1 MTERIVV
8 GQAATPFIPTAATE
22 YPEVPDTTI
31 DYGSLGGL
39 QLRAA
44 SVRGY
49 GHRYSPD
56 AWSIP
61 RQDAYCFRVSEDGRW
76 FVGVVCDG
84 VSSGKR
90 SHHAAIIAARSCS
103 RSVLKQLSD
112 KSDLSDLE
120 GIDWKPIVQ
129 QTAVS
134 IVNEYN
140 RRAKNPVDLK
150 KEDPFQIITTVS
162 PVMATTAVA
171 VVIDLKKRTRQQ
183 TVAASENQDAVIEC
197 EVASEAGETI
207 VNPVENKSLEEA
219 KVEGAAESKG
229 EASSNADVE
238 SSQPKVAD
246 SSDLPEEQGILPET
260 AESSLDEQGTLPKVQ
275 ENQLEKAKSFPE
287 EKETLPV
294 KTKEESAEQS
304 AEKVPSDEYYAC
316 QVINLAGDSSI
327 WKLNATEWQPL
338 FAEKRLD
345 TAIASNRVYPL
356 PAISTPHIAAV
367 ELTEGE
373 ALFLMTDGVGDPLQD
388 GKGELG
394 RALKERWLLPPD
406 PYQFAADV
414 DFSRRSY
421 DDDRTVLGVWWPEE
435 QNGAS

>member
-31 DYGSLGGL
+31 DYGSVGGL
-39 QLRAA
+39 QLRVA

-112 KSDLSDLE
+112 TPDLE
-120 GIDWKPIVQ
+120 SIDWEPIVQ
-129 QTAVS
+129 KTAGS
-134 IVNEYN
+134 IVQEYN
-140 RRAKNPVDLK
+140 RRAKNPLDVK
-150 KEDPFQIITTVS
+150 NGDPFQIISTVS
-162 PVMATTAVA
+162 SVMATTAVA
-171 VVIDLKKRTRQQ
+171 VVIDLEKRTRQQ
-183 TVAASENQDAVIEC
+183 TIAASENQDSVTEC
-197 EVASEAGETI
+197 KVANEAGESI
-207 VNPVENKSLEEA
+207 ASPVENTNLEEA
-219 KVEGAAESKG
+219 IGDGAGEAKG
-229 EASSNADVE
+229 ESSSNADVE
-238 SSQPKVAD
+238 SSQPKAVD
-246 SSDLPEEQGILPET
+246 SLALSEEQGIFPET
-260 AESSLDEQGTLPKVQ
+260 AQSSSDEQATLPQAQ
-275 ENQLEKAKSFPE
+275 ENLPEKAESLPE
-287 EKETLPV
+287 KKETLPEE
-294 KTKEESAEQS
+294 TEKEESAGKP
-304 AEKVPSDEYYAC
+304 AEKVLPDEYYAC

-345 TAIASNRVYPL
+345 TAIASNRVHPL
-356 PAISTPHIAAV
+356 PAISTPHIATV

-394 RALKERWLLPPD
+394 RTLKERWLLPPD